1 MDGSVDGDENSTGQ
15 SSPSNSIADG
25 AMDDSVEYELDEM
38 EGVREMDTSETEIE
52 LDSVVKSFN
61 IRR

>member
-1 MDGSVDGDENSTGQ
+1 
-15 SSPSNSIADG
+15 
-25 AMDDSVEYELDEM
+25 MDDSVEYELDEM